1 MRDSAVQAAEA
12 KAWEWRCAAKSA
24 ESARKALE
32 AELARRDAAL
42 EDARRQLSASDAARR
57 DSVEAV
63 AAIAAAGRNAEL
75 EAAARRA
82 TAGGGVSGGGPFSPR
97 TRSIAASSPRSSA
110 GGASAFGSS
119 APRRSASFLGGGAN
133 EERGFVPGSPSAS
146 PARAS
151 ARNSLRSPASSRGGT
166 PRSSSSGAFAF
177 ASLPEEPTG
186 VVYPSGS
193 AKDALFA
200 NDSVGGGS
208 NTARRAFRSPG
219 REGSALRPSSER
231 ISTPF
236 ARAKPEALVAA
247 AADAKAEAE
256 RLRAETKRL
265 RTERDETERELI
277 QVRARVK
284 GDIESAERD
293 ATRRADRETARLRDA
308 LADADER
315 LRRADAEIRASQRN
329 ARDARQKV
337 AAEIEREALE
347 ARREVARLEREKA
360 QLERRWEL
368 HESASDA
375 ANRSG
380 SRRRDREVEASR
392 DRAKRAEE
400 DRERLRARLET
411 VEDERFE
418 LRRALEAH
426 VGALVEAKVDNAEFQ
441 GCILELRKELGRCKV
456 KYQRAAARS
465 TKLEAMYHTLKDRSV
480 ERRAAIGKSPE
491 NDAKKNASPYMADG
505 RTLRPGP
512 GPVVRE
518 PRTRSVERIDY

>member
-1 MRDSAVQAAEA
+1 M
-12 KAWEWRCAAKSA
+12 
-24 ESARKALE
+24 
-32 AELARRDAAL
+32 
-42 EDARRQLSASDAARR
+42 
-57 DSVEAV
+57 
-63 AAIAAAGRNAEL
+63 
-75 EAAARRA
+75 
-82 TAGGGVSGGGPFSPR
+82 
-97 TRSIAASSPRSSA
+97 
-110 GGASAFGSS
+110 
-119 APRRSASFLGGGAN
+119 
-133 EERGFVPGSPSAS
+133 
-146 PARAS
+146 
-151 ARNSLRSPASSRGGT
+151 
-166 PRSSSSGAFAF
+166 
-177 ASLPEEPTG
+177 
-186 VVYPSGS
+186 
-193 AKDALFA
+193 FA

-219 REGSALRPSSER
+219 REGSALRTSSER
-231 ISTPF
+231 IITPF

-256 RLRAETKRL
+256 RLRAETPST

-315 LRRADAEIRASQRN
+315 LRRADAEIRASQRS

-375 ANRSG
+375 ANKSG

-418 LRRALEAH
+418 LRGRSRRTWGRSSRPRWITPSSR
-426 VGALVEAKVDNAEFQ
+426 GASWNS
-441 GCILELRKELGRCKV
+441 GRSSGGV
-456 KYQRAAARS
+456 RWYQRAAARS
-465 TKLEAMYHTLKDRSV
+465 TKLEQRCTTTLKDRSV
-480 ERRAAIGKSPE
+480 EEASRHRKEPRERREEEREPVHGRRK
-491 NDAKKNASPYMADG
+491 DA
-505 RTLRPGP
+505 RLQP

-518 PRTRSVERIDY
+518 PIKGASKESITDLITQTEGQTTERAMRTYVHTSARE

>member
-1 MRDSAVQAAEA
+1 
-12 KAWEWRCAAKSA
+12 
-24 ESARKALE
+24 
-32 AELARRDAAL
+32 
-42 EDARRQLSASDAARR
+42 
-57 DSVEAV
+57 
-63 AAIAAAGRNAEL
+63 
-75 EAAARRA
+75 
-82 TAGGGVSGGGPFSPR
+82 
-97 TRSIAASSPRSSA
+97 
-110 GGASAFGSS
+110 
-119 APRRSASFLGGGAN
+119 
-133 EERGFVPGSPSAS
+133 
-146 PARAS
+146 
-151 ARNSLRSPASSRGGT
+151 
-166 PRSSSSGAFAF
+166 
-177 ASLPEEPTG
+177 
-186 VVYPSGS
+186 
-193 AKDALFA
+193 
-200 NDSVGGGS
+200 
-208 NTARRAFRSPG
+208 
-219 REGSALRPSSER
+219 
-231 ISTPF
+231 
-236 ARAKPEALVAA
+236 
-247 AADAKAEAE
+247 
-256 RLRAETKRL
+256 
-265 RTERDETERELI
+265 
-277 QVRARVK
+277 
-284 GDIESAERD
+284 
-293 ATRRADRETARLRDA
+293 
-308 LADADER
+308 
-315 LRRADAEIRASQRN
+315 
-329 ARDARQKV
+329 V

-400 DRERLRARLET
+400 DRERLRVRLET

-480 ERRAAIGKSPE
+480 ERRAIGKSPE

-518 PRTRSVERIDY
+518 PTRRSVERIDY